1 MDISNRIL
9 LTAAALFT
17 RYGIKSVTMDDVAA
31 ELGISK
37 KTIYQHF
44 ADKDEIVYQV
54 VQLELEKDQ
63 CEYEELDKVSENT
76 IEKIMRSADMMRVQF
91 AAMNPSL
98 IFDVKKYH
106 PRAWRI
112 FQEHKQKFLLESI
125 RQDLLR
131 GIQEGLFR
139 PDLNVEILSRLRMEE
154 IEMGFDYQ
162 LFPPD
167 KFNLLDIQLVF
178 LDHFIRGILSEHG
191 VVIYESYLYKQL
203 VKW

>member
-1 MDISNRIL
+1 
-9 LTAAALFT
+9 
-17 RYGIKSVTMDDVAA
+17 MDDVAA

-203 VKW
+203 VK

>member
-9 LTAAALFT
+9 LTAAELFT
-17 RYGIKSVTMDDVAA
+17 RYGVKSVTMDDVATA
-31 ELGISK
+31 LGISK

-54 VQLELEKDQ
+54 VKLEMEKDQ
-63 CEYEELDKVSENT
+63 CEHLELDKVSENT
-76 IEKIMRSADMMRVQF
+76 IDKIMRSANMMRVQF
-91 AAMNPSL
+91 ASMNPSL

-106 PRAWRI
+106 PRAWQI
-112 FQEHKQKFLLESI
+112 FQEHKQKFLIESI
-125 RQDLLR
+125 RQDFIR
-131 GIQEGLFR
+131 GIKEGVFR
-139 PDLNVEILSRLRMEE
+139 ADLNIEVLCRLRMEE

-167 KFNLLDIQLVF
+167 KFNLLDVQLVF

-203 VKW
+203 VK

>member
-9 LTAAALFT
+9 LTSAELFT
-17 RYGIKSVTMDDVAA
+17 RYGVKSVTMDDVAT

-54 VQLELEKDQ
+54 VKLEMEKDQ
-63 CEYEELDKVSENT
+63 CEYLELDKVSENT
-76 IEKIMRSADMMRVQF
+76 IDKIMRSANMMRVQF
-91 AAMNPSL
+91 ASMNPSL

-106 PRAWRI
+106 PRAWQI
-112 FQEHKQKFLLESI
+112 FQEHKQKFLIESI
-125 RQDLLR
+125 RQDFIR
-131 GIQEGLFR
+131 GIQEGVFR
-139 PDLNVEILSRLRMEE
+139 ADLNIEVLCRLRMEE
-154 IEMGFDYQ
+154 IEMGFDYH

-167 KFNLLDIQLVF
+167 KFNLVDIQLVF
-178 LDHFIRGILSEHG
+178 LDHFIRGILSEQG

-203 VKW
+203 VK

>member
-203 VKW
+203 VK